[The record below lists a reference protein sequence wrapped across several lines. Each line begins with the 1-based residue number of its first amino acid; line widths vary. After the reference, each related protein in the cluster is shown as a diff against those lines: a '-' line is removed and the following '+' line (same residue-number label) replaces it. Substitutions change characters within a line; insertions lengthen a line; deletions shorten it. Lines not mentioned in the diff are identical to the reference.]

1 METKTRGMALLLLCT
16 LMWSISGLLIK
27 QIPWN
32 AAVIAGFRS
41 LLAGG
46 VMALYIRVSGLR
58 FHIDAVAIK
67 SSVLLASMFLS
78 FTLAN
83 KLTTAANAIVIQ
95 SSAPA
100 FVLLYSAVFRK
111 QRVRRL
117 DIITVALT
125 LIGIAV
131 FFFDQM
137 TPGRLWGNFVALFAG
152 VLLAGTYIVTCG
164 APKVSCMNGILL
176 AHMLTAAVGIP
187 LAFVIDT
194 PATGGAVWRIALL
207 GIVQLGIPYVLYGLA
222 VQDCPPLAVSLIG
235 MTEAIFNPAWVLLFT
250 GEMPGAAA
258 LLGGALVLC
267 SITFWIV
274 RSQRLNAG

>member
-1 METKTRGMALLLLCT
+1 METKTRGMVMLLLCT

-46 VMALYIRVSGLR
+46 VMALYIRISGLR
-58 FHIDAVAIK
+58 FRIDAIAIK
-67 SSVLLASMFLS
+67 SGLLMGAMFLS

-100 FVLLYSAVFRK
+100 FVLLYGAVFRR
-111 QRVRRL
+111 QRIRRL
-117 DIITVALT
+117 DIITVVLT

-137 TPGRLWGNFVALFAG
+137 TPGRLLGNFVALLAG

-164 APKVSCMNGILL
+164 APKESCMNGILL
-176 AHMLTAAVGIP
+176 AHLLTAAIGIP
-187 LAFVIDT
+187 LAFVLDT
-194 PATGGAVWRIALL
+194 PATGGAIWRIALL

-222 VQDCPPLAVSLIG
+222 VEDCPPLAVSLIG
-235 MTEAIFNPAWVLLFT
+235 MTEAIFNPVWVFLFT
-250 GEMPGAAA
+250 GEAPGAVA
-258 LLGGALVLC
+258 LLGGAIVLC
-267 SITFWIV
+267 SIAFWIV
-274 RSQRLNAG
+274 RSQRLNAA